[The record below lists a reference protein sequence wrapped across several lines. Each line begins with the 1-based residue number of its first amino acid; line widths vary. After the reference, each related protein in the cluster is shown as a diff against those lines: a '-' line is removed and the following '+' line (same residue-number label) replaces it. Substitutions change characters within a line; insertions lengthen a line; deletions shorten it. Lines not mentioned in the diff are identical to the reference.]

1 MLIFH
6 VYGLPPR
13 GVRIELIQCLAHLRA
28 HQRHS
33 AEAAMVPVSRNER
46 STHIRRRVSRPMA
59 VFSGKDWREIVYFA
73 RLNGITPAKPEWIE
87 PITNDFHISLAD

>member
-1 MLIFH
+1 MLIFR

-13 GVRIELIQCLAHLRA
+13 GFRIEFIQCLAYLRA

-33 AEAAMVPVSRNER
+33 AETAMVPVSRDER
-46 STHIRRRVSRPMA
+46 STHIRGRVSRLMA
-59 VFSGKDWREIVYFA
+59 VFSGKNWREIVYFE

-87 PITNDFHISLAD
+87 PITDDLYISLAD